1 MTPTSTERKVRFGA
15 ARLLAPEIEEL
26 IHDAPAELAEATEG
40 LHPADLAEIAE
51 DLPAEDRVVLINHV
65 PVDRAADVIGYLG
78 PGLLKEVVSALDPER
93 AALVLRDMSPD
104 ERADA
109 VGALEREFAE
119 SVLARLP
126 KGDREETRRLLAYPR
141 HSAGGLMT
149 PDFVRLAPD
158 GKVGAALD
166 ETRRVA
172 MDVETIYTIYITDPA
187 GKLVGV
193 ISLRDL
199 FVAPAEAPLR
209 EVMLTDFVSANVNTD
224 QEEVA
229 NLISKYD
236 LLSLPVTDGE
246 GRLLGIVTVDD
257 VMDVLVEEATEDVQK
272 MGAVTPLDAPY
283 FDASFW
289 KVARSRAGWLGMIF
303 LGELLTTPALQHY
316 EKTIQGSVHLVLFLP
331 LILSTGGN
339 SGSQSATL
347 ITRALALGDVRGKDA
362 ARVAVREL
370 LTGCL
375 MGGVLSLIGIGRA
388 IWVTHRTDLA
398 LAVGLAVIGV
408 AMAGALLGGIIPIF
422 VRRLGYDPAVV
433 SSPAVA
439 SLLDVTGI
447 VIYFTIASALMHT

>member
-1 MTPTSTERKVRFGA
+1 MTPTSTERKVRYGA
-15 ARLLAPEIEEL
+15 ARLLAPEIDEL
-26 IHDAPAELAEATEG
+26 IREAPGELAEATDS

-51 DLPAEDRVVLINHV
+51 DLSAEDLVVLINHI
-65 PVDRAADVIGYLG
+65 PVERAADVIGYLG
-78 PGLLKEVVSALDPER
+78 AGLLKEVLSALHPER

-109 VGALEREFAE
+109 VAALEREFAE

-126 KGDREETRRLLAYPR
+126 KSDREETRRLLAYPR

-149 PDFVRLAPD
+149 PDFVRLSPD
-158 GKVGAALD
+158 LKAGDALD
-166 ETRRVA
+166 ETKRVA
-172 MDVETIYTIYITDPA
+172 KDVETIYTAYVADAA

-193 ISLRDL
+193 VSLRDL
-199 FVAPAEAPLR
+199 LTVASDTPLR
-209 EVMLTDFVSANVNTD
+209 EVMLTDFVSANVYTD

-236 LLSLPVTDGE
+236 LLSLPVTDAE
-246 GRLLGIVTVDD
+246 ARLLGIITVDD
-257 VMDVLVEEATEDVQK
+257 VVDVLVEEATEDVQK
-272 MGAVTPLDAPY
+272 MGAVTPLDAGY
-283 FDASFW
+283 FEASFW
-289 KVARSRAGWLGMIF
+289 TVARSRAGWLAMIF

-316 EKTIQGSVHLVLFLP
+316 EKTIQGAVHLVLFLP

-362 ARVAVREL
+362 GRVAMREL
-370 LTGCL
+370 LTGFL
-375 MGGVLSLIGIGRA
+375 MGAFLSLIGLGRA
-388 IWVTHRTDLA
+388 IWVTHRFDLA
-398 LAVGLAVIGV
+398 IAVGLAVISV
-408 AMAGALLGGIIPIF
+408 AMAGALLGGLIPIL

-447 VIYFTIASALMHT
+447 VIYFTIATAIIRM